1 MGVHVAKLFLTTLPT
16 EAELQKLA
24 DNPAVDPLSMH
35 SHILLRKL
43 SSDFETNLEN
53 FFSQYNLSTGRFT
66 LLMILKSAPNGLMP
80 SEMAQKVGVTQATIS
95 GLINSL
101 EKAELVKREVHERDG
116 RSFVIRL
123 TEKGVQLFENIT
135 PIYYGR
141 VNQFWSSFDEN
152 EKRSLSLLFG
162 RMIEGIGVIGSK

>member
-1 MGVHVAKLFLTTLPT
+1 MAKLFLTTLPT

-24 DNPAVDPLSMH
+24 DFPNVDPLSMH

-53 FFSQYNLSTGRFT
+53 FFSQYSLSTGRFT
-66 LLMILKSAPNGLMP
+66 LLLILKNAPNGLMP

-123 TEKGVQLFENIT
+123 TEKGLQLFDSIT
-135 PIYYGR
+135 PVYYGR
-141 VNQFWSSFDEN
+141 VNQFWSSFDET
-152 EKRSLSLLFG
+152 EKRSLGLLFG
-162 RMIEGIGVIGSK
+162 RMIEGIGIIGSK